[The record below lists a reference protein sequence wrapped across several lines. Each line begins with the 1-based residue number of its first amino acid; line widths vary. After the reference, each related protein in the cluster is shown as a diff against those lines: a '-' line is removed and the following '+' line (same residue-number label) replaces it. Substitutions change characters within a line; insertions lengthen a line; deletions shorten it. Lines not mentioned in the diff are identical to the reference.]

1 MIRNLT
7 SILIFFLASFFTY
20 SQIDISG
27 TVTDEAGGAIPGIT
41 VIIAGT
47 NQGTTT
53 DFDGNYSIS
62 ASGDQELEFSSLG
75 FVTQRV
81 AINNQDNID
90 VIMIESIEVLDEIV
104 VSGYSTQ
111 SRRTLSGAIGSV
123 DVSDAIKTP
132 TTNAAEALQGRVA
145 GVNVVNSGQPG
156 AAPVVTVR
164 GYATTN
170 SNNPLYVI
178 DGVQTEDP
186 NVLRDINPKDI
197 DKISVLK
204 GASATIY
211 GSRGANGVI
220 VVKTK

>member
-1 MIRNLT
+1 MIKKIT
-7 SILIFFLASFFTY
+7 SILFFFLASFFTY

-27 TVTDEAGGAIPGIT
+27 IVTDEAGGAIPGIT

-111 SRRTLSGAIGSV
+111 SRRT
-123 DVSDAIKTP
+123 
-132 TTNAAEALQGRVA
+132 
-145 GVNVVNSGQPG
+145 
-156 AAPVVTVR
+156 
-164 GYATTN
+164 
-170 SNNPLYVI
+170 
-178 DGVQTEDP
+178 
-186 NVLRDINPKDI
+186 
-197 DKISVLK
+197 
-204 GASATIY
+204 
-211 GSRGANGVI
+211 
-220 VVKTK
+220 

>member
-1 MIRNLT
+1 
-7 SILIFFLASFFTY
+7 
-20 SQIDISG
+20 
-27 TVTDEAGGAIPGIT
+27 
-41 VIIAGT
+41 
-47 NQGTTT
+47 
-53 DFDGNYSIS
+53 
-62 ASGDQELEFSSLG
+62 
-75 FVTQRV
+75 
-81 AINNQDNID
+81 
-90 VIMIESIEVLDEIV
+90 MIESIEVLDEIV

-178 DGVQTEDP
+178 DGVQTEDTK
-186 NVLRDINPKDI
+186 VIN
-197 DKISVLK
+197 
-204 GASATIY
+204 ANRIY
-211 GSRGANGVI
+211 NYW
-220 VVKTK
+220 